1 LSFCC
6 SFLSKIIILFKIGP
20 PVADDHHNSSL
31 AESGSRSNNKHG
43 AVSPF
48 SPAIAVRSDEQVD
61 NRSSSSKQKAWEYE
75 TASHGQDADD
85 DEDTFNIRSSK
96 NKKAGK

>member
-6 SFLSKIIILFKIGP
+6 SFLSKTIILFIIGH
-20 PVADDHHNSSL
+20 PVDDYHDSSL
-31 AESGSRSNNKHG
+31 AESGSRSNKHG
-43 AVSPF
+43 AVSQF
-48 SPAIAVRSDEQVD
+48 SPANAVRSDEQVD
-61 NRSSSSKQKAWEYE
+61 NRSSSSKQKAWEYD

-85 DEDTFNIRSSK
+85 GEDTFNIRSSK